1 MVSRRVVIVGG
12 VAGGASCAA
21 RLRRLDE
28 NAEIFIFE
36 RGGYVSFAN
45 CGMPYYIGGVIA
57 PRQRLLVATPE
68 RFRDYF
74 NVEVRVNHEVE
85 SIDRQNKLVQV
96 RSLQSGARFT
106 RPYDT
111 LVLSPGAR
119 PIVPQVPGVDL
130 PGVFSLRL
138 LEDAEQIFRWLQG
151 KKVHHAVVVGGGYIG
166 LEMAE
171 NLVHRGIS
179 TVIVEAADQLMVSL
193 DPEMT
198 PPIHSVLTTHD
209 VKVRLNSPLRAIEE
223 TANGLQVVAGDD
235 ARFPCQ
241 IVILATGV
249 RPDIHLAAEAGLE
262 IGELGGIRV
271 DEQMRTTRDPAIWA
285 VGDAVEVKD
294 VITGEYTRVPLA
306 GPASRQARVA
316 ADAICGRPSR
326 FRGVQGTA
334 AVGLFNLVI
343 AQTGANE
350 KKLKRLNIPYTVS
363 YTHSADH
370 ATYYPAAAILTM
382 KLLFSPDSGRILG
395 AQAVGGHGVD
405 KRIDVIAA
413 FIQKGG
419 TVYDL
424 EEAELCYAP
433 QFGSAR
439 DPVNIAGFVAGNI
452 LRQDVIPAYWSDWND
467 AQSELAPLVLDVR
480 TPGEH
485 AAGAPPGAINIPL
498 GELRSR
504 LHELPR
510 DREIWVHC
518 GVGQRSYYAQRILT
532 QRGYRARNLSGGYS
546 SWLAHCAINR
556 GNQ

>member
-28 NAEIFIFE
+28 NAEIFVFE
-36 RGGYVSFAN
+36 RGGFVSFAN
-45 CGMPYYIGGVIA
+45 CGMPYFIGGVIT
-57 PRQRLLVATPE
+57 PQQRLLVATPE

-74 NVEVRVNHEVE
+74 NVEIRVNHEVE
-85 SIDRQNKLVQV
+85 RIDRQNKLVHV
-96 RSLQSGARFT
+96 RNRQSGARFT
-106 RPYDT
+106 RPYDA
-111 LVLSPGAR
+111 LVLSPGAK
-119 PIVPQVPGVDL
+119 PIVPEVPGVNL

-138 LEDAEQIFRWLQG
+138 LEDAGDIYRWLEA
-151 KKVHHAVVVGGGYIG
+151 KKVIRAVVVGGGYIG
-166 LEMAE
+166 LEMTE
-171 NLVHRGIS
+171 NLVRRGIS
-179 TVIVEAADQLMVSL
+179 TVLLEGADQLMPPL

-198 PPIHSVLTTHD
+198 APIHATLSAHD
-209 VKVRLNSPLRAIEE
+209 VVVRLNSPLRSIEE
-223 TANGLQVVAGDD
+223 AGNGLQVTAGDGEK
-235 ARFPCQ
+235 FPCQ

-249 RPDIHLAAEAGLE
+249 RPEITLAAEAGLE
-262 IGELGGIRV
+262 IGDLGGIRV

-285 VGDAVEVKD
+285 VGDAVEVPD
-294 VITGEYTRVPLA
+294 VVTGGFTRVPLA

-334 AVGLFNLVI
+334 AVGLFELVI
-343 AQTGANE
+343 AQTGAGE
-350 KKLKRLNIPYTVS
+350 KQLKRRNIPYSVS

-370 ATYYPAAAILTM
+370 AAYYPGAEPMTI

-395 AQAVGGHGVD
+395 AQAVGGRGVD
-405 KRIDVIAA
+405 KRIDVISA

-452 LRQDVIPAYWSDWND
+452 LRKDVLPAYWSEWSAVSSD
-467 AQSELAPLVLDVR
+467 QPPLVIDVR

-498 GELRSR
+498 GEIRGR

-518 GVGQRSYYAQRILT
+518 GVGQRSYYAYRILA
-532 QRGYRARNLSGGYS
+532 QRGFRVRNLSGGYK
-546 SWLAHCAINR
+546 SWLARKAVDR
-556 GNQ
+556 GNC

>member
-1 MVSRRVVIVGG
+1 MVSKRVVIVGG

-28 NAEIFIFE
+28 KAEIFVFE
-36 RGGYVSFAN
+36 RGGFVSFAN
-45 CGMPYYIGGVIA
+45 CGMPYFIGGVIT
-57 PRQRLLVATPE
+57 PQQRLLVATPE
-68 RFRDYF
+68 RFRDFF
-74 NVEVRVNHEVE
+74 NVEIRVNHEVE
-85 SIDRQNKLVQV
+85 RIDRQNKLVHV
-96 RSLQSGARFT
+96 LNHQSGARFT
-106 RPYDT
+106 RPYDA
-111 LVLSPGAR
+111 LVLSPGAK
-119 PIVPQVPGVDL
+119 PIVPEVPGVNL

-138 LEDAEQIFRWLQG
+138 LEDAGDIYRWLEG
-151 KKVHHAVVVGGGYIG
+151 RKVTRAVVVGGGYIG
-166 LEMAE
+166 LEMTE
-171 NLVHRGIS
+171 NLVRRGIS
-179 TVIVEAADQLMVSL
+179 TVLLEAADQLMLPL

-198 PPIHSVLTTHD
+198 APIHAALSAHD
-209 VKVRLNSPLRAIEE
+209 VVVRLRSPLRGIEE
-223 TANGLQVVAGDD
+223 TASGLQVLAGDGEK
-235 ARFPCQ
+235 FPCQ

-249 RPDIHLAAEAGLE
+249 RPETTLAAEAGLE

-285 VGDAVEVKD
+285 VGDAVEVPD
-294 VITGEYTRVPLA
+294 VVTGGLTRVPLA

-316 ADAICGRPSR
+316 ADAICGRPTR

-334 AVGLFNLVI
+334 VVGLFDLVI

-350 KKLKRLNIPYTVS
+350 KQLKGRNIPYMVS
-363 YTHSADH
+363 YTHSTDH
-370 ATYYPAAAILTM
+370 AAYYPGAEPLTI
-382 KLLFSPDSGRILG
+382 KLLFAPDSGRLLG
-395 AQAVGGHGVD
+395 AQVVGGRGVD
-405 KRIDVIAA
+405 KRIDVISA

-439 DPVNIAGFVAGNI
+439 DPVNIAGFAAGNI
-452 LRQDVIPAYWSDWND
+452 LRKDVLPAYWSEWSSALSD
-467 AQSELAPLVLDVR
+467 QSPLVIDVR

-498 GELRSR
+498 GEIRGR

-518 GVGQRSYYAQRILT
+518 GVGQRSYYAYRILT
-532 QRGYRARNLSGGYS
+532 QHGFRVRNLSGGYK
-546 SWLAHCAINR
+546 SWLACKAVRR
-556 GNQ
+556 GDR